1 MKGNLMKA
9 LGDFAEK
16 NGRIVGGI
24 AIVAGIFVTAAMAYK
39 ARPKV
44 DKILEEKKEKVK
56 AIDEDE
62 ELTDEEK
69 AKERKETTKET
80 VKEIAKAAAPTIISG
95 VATAG
100 IAIAT
105 VASGEKTI
113 HKYMNLALAGDIAYK
128 ELYDKT
134 RAVVGD
140 EKATEIRK
148 EIEEDHLKEGGDLFG
163 PGSDRYS
170 ELYNG
175 HLEEECIY
183 DCGGPELFID
193 ALSGRKFR
201 ASKTII
207 RDAVDRCNAAL
218 SSGQEDY
225 ITPNDF
231 YTELGLPQIILG
243 NDRRWDKKTMAEK
256 LEPDMSGTASWK
268 EGSITI
274 LDWHTRPFVRSRDDK

>member
-1 MKGNLMKA
+1 MKGNFMKA

-80 VKEIAKAAAPTIISG
+80 VKEIAKVAAPTIISG

-100 IAIAT
+100 ITIAT

-140 EKATEIRK
+140 EKADEIRK

-163 PGSDRYS
+163 PGSNID
-170 ELYNG
+170 ETI
-175 HLEEECIY
+175 IY
-183 DCGGPELFID
+183 DCGGPHLFLD
-193 ALSGRKFR
+193 YLSGRLFR
-201 ASKTII
+201 CSETKV
-207 RDAVDRCNAAL
+207 REAVLRCNEKL
-218 SSGQEDY
+218 TSGQELY

-231 YTELGLPQIILG
+231 YNEIGLPQIGLG
-243 NDRRWDKKTMAEK
+243 EDRRWSKDSLADT
-256 LEPDMSGTASWK
+256 LEPNMANTIRCG
-268 EGSITI
+268 EGSATI
-274 LDWHTRPFVRSRDDK
+274 LDWYTRPFTH